1 VVAVFFDGRRLL
13 VREDM
18 PLPARRE
25 GEALVRVRLAGICNT
40 DLEVTRGYLGYVGIL
55 GHEFVGTVAD
65 ADDPGLVGRRV
76 VGEINV
82 ACGECSMCR
91 VGHPRHCERI
101 RTMGM
106 RDWPGCFADYTV
118 LPSGNLHCVPEHVGD
133 LEAVFVEPLAAAVEV
148 LEQVHI
154 RQSDSVVVLG
164 DGKLGLLV
172 AEVLHASGHRAIL
185 VGRHAEKLAIA
196 ERRGIETAL
205 AGSRSLPRKADVVV
219 ECTGSPSGLADAAA
233 LVRPRGTIVLKSTFH
248 AGAPVNLSPLVVN
261 EVTCVG
267 SRCGPFP
274 PAIRLL
280 EEQRIDTSG
289 LIGAIFP
296 AARAVEAFE
305 EASRKGSL
313 KVLLDFRGEAS

>member
-1 VVAVFFDGRRLL
+1 MLAIVFDGKRLL

-18 PLPARRE
+18 PLPVRRK

-55 GHEFVGTVAD
+55 GHEFVGTVVD
-65 ADDPGLVGRRV
+65 ADDPDLVGRRV

-82 ACGECSMCR
+82 ACHECSMCR
-91 VGHPRHCERI
+91 MGYPRHCERI

-106 RDWPGCFADYTV
+106 RDWPGCFADYAV
-118 LPSGNLHCVPEHVGD
+118 LPCGNLHGVPERVGD

-172 AEVLHASGHRAIL
+172 AGVLHASGYRTVL
-185 VGRHAEKLAIA
+185 VGRHVEKLAIA
-196 ERRGIETAL
+196 QRAGIETAL
-205 AGSRSLPRKADVVV
+205 SGSRNLRRKADVVV

-233 LVRPRGTIVLKSTFH
+233 LVRPRGTIVLKSTFR
-248 AGAPVNLSPLVVN
+248 GEAPVNLSPLVVN

-280 EEQRIDTSG
+280 EERKIDTSS
-289 LIGAIFP
+289 LIGAIFC

-305 EASRKGSL
+305 EAARRGSL
-313 KVLLDFRGEAS
+313 KVLLDFGGEAS